1 MAGSKMN
8 KKFVLVLGAGVVGVL
23 GLLLGAA
30 YLVLY
35 NTAEEL
41 AAMGDKAMASGRYS
55 EAAIYYSK
63 ACDREKTNAE
73 YFRKWRES
81 IANQIPDTQVKYQEA
96 LQGYRGATRQLA
108 IIQRDSVEAQKEY
121 LDGLAQSILSGP
133 FDRQGLTYLRDEAN
147 VFIAYHAGKG
157 PGAWDTLRRYRA
169 LANVRMMAQT
179 PDSKSEDWLAARED
193 LLAAIAADPSDFQA
207 VSTLDGVLLELSDRA
222 RAAGRTEEAEQRQR
236 EADAVIEAYRAA
248 NPDDPVMQLAM
259 LRREFG
265 DQVRAFQARV
275 RAATDAGQT
284 PPDPVEAAR
293 EFTRGA
299 VARLDR
305 ATEAARAK
313 GPAAVTPELVD
324 MLRALEAAIDP
335 ANRLA
340 RTRRLIE
347 DALATRTDSLTLLS
361 AKAEIAAQL
370 GEFDEAI
377 RVLQQIIDQPNR
389 RVSLE
394 GARIFGFRDSA
405 RFLQALWSIRAHLA
419 LETQDPQVV
428 SASLKRAKAFQ
439 EAFAR
444 SEAQDSI
451 RRMMVD
457 AWMAYVDR
465 DPVTTNRL
473 LTSINRRQPISDSET
488 LVLWAQTALQ
498 TNEPGAA
505 RERLMRV
512 LDVQPNNIN
521 AGLVFGQLCLQLQD
535 YAQAETTFGNIL
547 RLQPDNAAAQR
558 GLEIA
563 RAGRGAG
570 EIGDPVQQAIM
581 TAIRMQREGAGK
593 PETDGQ
599 INLYLTERVEALNYA
614 PQLVRAL
621 TTTRLGLGDRE
632 GALRIVERALEKYPG
647 DVLLTDIRTTL
658 TSADP
663 TEAQLRII
671 DSRAEVPELNRR
683 LARYTVLQ
691 RAGRSAEARG
701 ELDALVRL
709 APDDENV
716 IEMQFLDA
724 LSRRDW
730 DTAGRLA
737 DQAGRLNLDKAEG
750 RTFRA
755 RLLAVRGDTKAAS
768 DLMQQ
773 IIEGGGA
780 TPEVYRLHG
789 RMLSQMGRHA
799 EALTSFQEAL
809 RLRPNDPGAIR
820 DVVTSLVTQGRRD
833 QALVAAREGA
843 RFAENDPEFL
853 DLWLRIEAEF
863 GNLPMVI
870 TRRERMAAANPK
882 DRANM
887 IELGRLLIRT
897 GELAKARTT
906 IDRLRADGDDLEGAA
921 LDASWH
927 WARNDRQGAF
937 RVFDAYVDARAD
949 QAQKLQALMD
959 FAQFLYGRRDIEG
972 SLSVLERARSVQ
984 NPTVMEADKAIAE
997 THFTHGSLEQAVEVM
1012 RRILSANADS
1022 EDSAYRKRLV
1032 EALMR
1037 LGRTD
1042 EAEREL
1048 APLLASRQPD
1058 LVSQLLEADLRVA
1071 QGKRPEARVL
1081 LDRIIT
1087 RFPTEAPVFIKRGQL
1102 LMREQETYRDALAD
1116 FGRAIQLNP
1125 NSWQAHRLRAAL
1137 HGRMGNTADA
1147 LTDLRTALRLN
1158 PTDDEMLVSLV
1169 TDLLRLGRDQEAEQA
1184 AADALAGRPREALV
1198 YARVA
1203 GLFAQVGR
1211 PVIAAKFYEQA
1222 FELDANDGVT
1232 QSYLD
1237 SLLNAE
1243 PPNLTKAEEVLRR
1256 LGDRVGKNPG
1266 FMMALGK
1273 VRAAQGQVP
1282 QAQRAALDA
1291 IRMLDPANG
1300 RVMLIWHEDMGRLI
1314 PSPPRYIEF
1323 LDASIRAGV
1332 VPHLNE
1338 WLAFFRAEVQSREPS
1353 IRETALQTLADLSAN
1368 SRNPALRQF
1377 VHRLRGSLLFQ
1388 MQRPDEAVEVWTV
1401 GVREFPLDGE
1411 MNNNLAYLLAKRE
1424 RFSEAL
1430 PLAEAAVRAIPE
1442 SADVVDTLGYVQM
1455 RLGRLEDAEQTF
1467 RTALVYVRTAQQGLL
1482 VGAHLVE
1489 CLHLRGKTEDARK
1502 VIVDLEKVLAADGAR
1517 IPPDAVAEYQR
1528 VKALIK

>member
-35 NTAEEL
+35 NTPDEL
-41 AAMGDKAMASGRYS
+41 ASMGDKAMAAGNYR

-73 YFRKWRES
+73 FFRKWRES
-81 IANQIPDTQVKYQEA
+81 IARQVPDTQVKFQEA

-108 IIQRDSVEAQKEY
+108 IIQRESVEAQQEY
-121 LDGLAQSILSGP
+121 LDGLAQPILSGP
-133 FDRQGLTYLRDEAN
+133 FDRQGLAYLRDEAN

-157 PGAWDTLRRYRA
+157 PGPWDVLRRYRG
-169 LANVRMMAQT
+169 LANVRTFMNT
-179 PDSKSEDWLAARED
+179 PDTKQEELQQARED
-193 LLAAIAADPSDFQA
+193 LTAAVAANPGDFQS
-207 VSTLDGVLLELSDRA
+207 VSSLEGVLLELSDRA
-222 RAAGRTEEAEQRQR
+222 RTAGRTDEAEAHQ
-236 EADAVIEAYRAA
+236 RAA
-248 NPDDPVMQLAM
+248 NEVIETYRRSNPEDPVMLMAL

-265 DQVRAFQARV
+265 DQVRAYQARA
-275 RAATDAGQT
+275 RAALDAGQT

-293 EFTRGA
+293 DFTR
-299 VARLDR
+299 V
-305 ATEAARAK
+305 ATERMDQAAALTRAK
-313 GPAAVTPELVD
+313 GPNALTPELLD
-324 MLRALEAAIDP
+324 MFRAMEAAIDP
-335 ANRLA
+335 ANRLG
-340 RTRRLIE
+340 RSKGLIE
-347 DALATRTDSLTLLS
+347 FALASRPDSLTLLS

-370 GEFDEAI
+370 GEYDDGI

-389 RVSLE
+389 AVSPE
-394 GARIFGFRDSA
+394 GARLFGFRDSA

-419 LETQDPQVV
+419 LDTQDPQAV

-439 EAFAR
+439 DAFAR
-444 SEAQDSI
+444 GEAQDSI
-451 RRMMVD
+451 RRMMID
-457 AWMAYVDR
+457 AWMAFVDR

-473 LTSINRRQPISDSET
+473 LTAINRRSPINDAET

-505 RERLMRV
+505 KERLTRV

-521 AGLVFGQLCLQLQD
+521 AGMVFGQLCLQLQD
-535 YAQAETTFGNIL
+535 YTQAETTFGNIL
-547 RLQPDNAAAQR
+547 RLQPENVTAQR
-558 GLEIA
+558 GLELA
-563 RAGRGAG
+563 KAGRGVG

-581 TAIRMQREGAGK
+581 TAIRMQREGVGK

-599 INLYLTERVEALNYA
+599 INLFLTERVEALNHA

-621 TTTRLGLGDRE
+621 ATTRLGLGDRE
-632 GALRIVERALEKYPG
+632 GALRIVERALEKHPG
-647 DVLLTDIRTTL
+647 DVMLADIRTTL
-658 TSADP
+658 TTADP
-663 TEAQLRII
+663 TDAQLRII
-671 DSRAEVPELNRR
+671 DSRGEVPELNRR

-691 RAGRSAEARG
+691 RAGRTAEARV
-701 ELDALVRL
+701 ELDALVRM
-709 APDDENV
+709 APEDENV

-789 RMLSQMGRHA
+789 RMLAQMGRHS
-799 EALTSFQEAL
+799 EALVSFQAAL
-809 RLRPNDPGAIR
+809 ALRPNDPGAIR
-820 DVVTSLVTQGRRD
+820 DVVTSLVAQGRRD

-882 DRANM
+882 DRPNM
-887 IELGRLLIRT
+887 IELGRLQIRT
-897 GELAKARTT
+897 GELARARAT

-921 LDASWH
+921 LDASWY

-937 RVFDAYVDARAD
+937 RVFDTYVEARQD
-949 QAQKLQALMD
+949 RAQKLQALME
-959 FAQFLYGRRDIEG
+959 FAQFLYGRRDVES
-972 SLSVLERARSVQ
+972 SLAVLERARSVQ
-984 NPTVMEADKAIAE
+984 NPTAMEADKAIAE
-997 THFTHGSLEQAVEVM
+997 THFTLGSLEQGVEVM
-1012 RRILSANADS
+1012 RRILAANADS
-1022 EDSAYRKRLV
+1022 EDAAYRKRLV
-1032 EALMR
+1032 ESLMR
-1037 LGRTD
+1037 LGRAD

-1058 LVSQLLEADLRVA
+1058 LVAQLLEADLRVA

-1087 RFPTEAPVFIKRGQL
+1087 RFPAEASVFIKRGQL
-1102 LMREQETYRDALAD
+1102 LMREQETFRDAMAD

-1137 HGRMGNTADA
+1137 HGRMGNTTEA
-1147 LTDLRTALRLN
+1147 LADLRAALRLN
-1158 PTDDEMLVSLV
+1158 PTDNEMLVSLV

-1184 AADALAGRPREALV
+1184 AVDSLEGRPREALV
-1198 YARVA
+1198 YAQVA
-1203 GLFAQVGR
+1203 GIFAQVGR
-1211 PVIAAKFYEQA
+1211 PASAARFYEQA
-1222 FELDANDGVT
+1222 FELDPNDGVT
-1232 QSYLD
+1232 QNYLD
-1237 SLLNAE
+1237 ALLNTQ
-1243 PPNLTKAEEVLRR
+1243 PPNLTKADEVLRR
-1256 LGDRVGKNPG
+1256 LGDRVTKNPG

-1314 PSPPRYIEF
+1314 PSAPRYVEF
-1323 LDASIRAGV
+1323 LEASIRAGV

-1338 WLAFFRAEVQSREPS
+1338 WLAFFRAEVQSREPTL
-1353 IRETALQTLADLSAN
+1353 REGAVQSLADLAAN
-1368 SRNPALRQF
+1368 SRNPALRLF

-1388 MQRPDEAVEVWTV
+1388 LQRADEAMEVWTV

-1442 SADVVDTLGYVQM
+1442 NADVVDTLGYVQM